1 MCSHFDPTIDPMR
14 LGGNFGV
21 YPVPLGLRST
31 LWPGYHGPFVRKHEF
46 ADVGDEAVPERELLV
61 GSFGLIPHWAK
72 DASFAKRTYNAR
84 SETAHEKPS
93 FRDAWKHDRHCI
105 IPAEAIYEPDWRSGN
120 SVQARI
126 SRADGLP
133 MGIAGL
139 WACWKAPSGETVHSF
154 TMLTINADDH
164 PLMRNYH
171 KPDDEKRMVFAMRL
185 TLRSRL
191 QPLNTSRFSTT
202 GNGSIRPSATG
213 RRLSFW
219 RTGSESNIRKNW

>member
-21 YPVPLGLRST
+21 YPVPLGLRSS

-46 ADVGDEAVPERELLV
+46 ADVGDEAVPDRELLV

-72 DASFAKRTYNAR
+72 DASFAKRTHNAR

-93 FRDAWKHDRHCI
+93 FRDAWKQGRHCI
-105 IPAEAIYEPDWRSGN
+105 IPADAIYEPDWRSGK
-120 SVQARI
+120 SVPARI

-139 WACWKAPSGETVHSF
+139 WGSWKAPSGETVHSF

-164 PLMRNYH
+164 PLMQNYH
-171 KPDDEKRMVFAMRL
+171 KPDDEKRMVVILHDQDYGAWL
-185 TLRSRL
+185 DA
-191 QPLNTSRFSTT
+191 P
-202 GNGSIRPSATG
+202 A
-213 RRLSFW
+213 
-219 RTGSESNIRKNW
+219 SESGAFLRQYPSDLLVASSPSSPGLFG

>member
-1 MCSHFDPTIDPMR
+1 MCAHFDPTIDPMR

-21 YPVPLGLRST
+21 YPVPLGMRLT

-72 DASFAKRTYNAR
+72 DATFAKRTYNAR

-93 FRDAWKHDRHCI
+93 FRDAWKQSRHCI
-105 IPAEAIYEPDWRSGN
+105 IPADAIYEPDWRSGK
-120 SVQARI
+120 SVPARI

-139 WACWKAPSGETVHSF
+139 WSAWKVPTGETVHSF
-154 TMLTINADDH
+154 TMLTINADSH

-171 KPDDEKRMVFAMRL
+171 KPNDEKRMVVILHEQDYGAWLGCNAQDSRALLQQYPAELLHAPSPAASGLFA
-185 TLRSRL
+185 
-191 QPLNTSRFSTT
+191 
-202 GNGSIRPSATG
+202 
-213 RRLSFW
+213 
-219 RTGSESNIRKNW
+219 